1 MSIIAHIKGL
11 TRHSAI
17 YTISTFIQR
26 ALGLIMLPVYTDTS
40 YISTKSAYGDYALV
54 YTFMAFMNIVYLY
67 GMDAAFLRFF
77 FLGKHKREDVYKT
90 AFSAIFINGILL
102 SAVLYIFAEPVAVV
116 VFSAKGY
123 AFFIQITAGILFF
136 DTLCN
141 LPYLILRAEERSLAY
156 TGIRVGRFITELLLN
171 LLFVVVLK
179 QGVKGILYANVLAA
193 VLNLIFVIPFQ
204 INYLKGRI
212 NKEILVDLLKFGL
225 PMLPNGLAYL
235 TVEVSDKYLMSRLLD
250 KDILGAYSAN
260 YRFGSALLLIVIAF
274 RTAWQPFFL
283 KVANDQD
290 AKRIYSKVLTYFSA
304 VGVLVVVM
312 VSYYIEYLVMIP
324 IGPGKTIMGSEYWNG
339 IVIIPIILT
348 AYLFYGIYVNFT
360 VGIYIEQKTKWM
372 VLFTGLAA
380 VVNVGS
386 NLYLMPRFGMIGAA
400 MATLL
405 SYFVMA
411 VTIFIANQL
420 IYPIR
425 YEYSRLLLLM
435 GYLALMLFI
444 YYQFDL
450 SFLQRT
456 VILVISPA
464 LLYFG
469 GFFKKEE
476 IVYLKSKLRR

>member
-1 MSIIAHIKGL
+1 MSILTHIKGL

-102 SAVLYIFAEPVAVV
+102 SSLLFIFAEPVAGV
-116 VFSAKGY
+116 VFSAEGY
-123 AFFIQITAGILFF
+123 AFFIRVTAGILFF

-156 TGIRVGRFITELLLN
+156 TGIRVGRFIAELLLN

-179 QGVKGILYANVLAA
+179 QGVKGILYANVIAA
-193 VLNLIFVIPFQ
+193 ILNLIFVIPYQ
-204 INYLKGRI
+204 INYLKGRM
-212 NKEILVDLLKFGL
+212 NREILVDLLKFGL

-283 KVANDQD
+283 KVAKDQD

-324 IGPGKTIMGSEYWNG
+324 IAPGRTIMGSEYWNG

-386 NLYLMPRFGMIGAA
+386 NLYLMPRFGMMGAA
-400 MATLL
+400 VATLL
-405 SYFVMA
+405 SYAVMA

-420 IYPIR
+420 IYPVR
-425 YEYSRLLLLM
+425 YEYSRFLLLI
-435 GYLALMLFI
+435 GYLILMLFI
-444 YYQFDL
+444 YYQLDL
-450 SFLQRT
+450 SFIQRT
-456 VILVISPA
+456 VILLISPV
-464 LLYFG
+464 LLYLG

-476 IVYLKSKLRR
+476 IIYLKSKLRR